1 MEIPDVVL
9 IEPQVWED
17 ERGFFVETYKYPDFK
32 KNGIDYTFVQDN
44 HSKSG
49 KGVLRGLHY
58 QLNLQ
63 AQGKLIR
70 VVKGSMFDVAVD
82 MRKESPYYAKWA
94 GCILS
99 DKNRRMLF
107 VPPGFAHGFCTLSD
121 TAEVMYKCTNVYS
134 PEHER
139 GIIWN
144 DPEIGIEWPIKNP
157 ILSEKD
163 AGFFRR
169 TACEG
174 ISGNIFN
181 KGLEIRSSPR
191 GRIRHNEFSAGGEG
205 GQPGKTGCNIELR
218 RL

>member
-1 MEIPDVVL
+1 MAFHFKRLEIPDVIL

-32 KNGIDYTFVQDN
+32 ENGIDYTFVQDN

-82 MRKESPYYAKWA
+82 MRKGSPYYAKWV

-99 DKNRRMLF
+99 DENRRMLF
-107 VPPGFAHGFCTLSD
+107 VPPGFAHGFCALSD
-121 TAEVMYKCTNVYS
+121 VAEVAYKCTNVYS
-134 PEHER
+134 PEYER

-163 AGFFRR
+163 AGFPRLSE
-169 TACEG
+169 A
-174 ISGNIFN
+174 GNDFVYD
-181 KGLEIRSSPR
+181 K
-191 GRIRHNEFSAGGEG
+191 
-205 GQPGKTGCNIELR
+205 K
-218 RL
+218 